1 MCSKAFPHKT
11 VTPMPTSY
19 LDACHRQADSGR
31 VCGGVPLAQSTSGLA
46 SMASRRRESVLLALS
61 FQLRGILVDILSKSI
76 SVPELL
82 L

>member
-11 VTPMPTSY
+11 VTPMPISY
-19 LDACHRQADSGR
+19 FDTCHRQANSGR

-61 FQLRGILVDILSKSI
+61 FQLRGILVEILSKSI